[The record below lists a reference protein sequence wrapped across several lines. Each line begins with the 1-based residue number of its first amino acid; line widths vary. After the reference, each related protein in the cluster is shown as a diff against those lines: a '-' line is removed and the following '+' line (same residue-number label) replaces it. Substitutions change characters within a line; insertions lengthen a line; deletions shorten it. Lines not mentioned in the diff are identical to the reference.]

1 MKKQTLSKQSR
12 STLAKTRVVTK
23 RHLTKLVV
31 PHRSNQYRPHL
42 IRPFGLVAIIIIALG
57 IPAMSNQLST
67 GSVLGT
73 QDSITPAALYSDTN
87 TVRHDHG
94 LGDLSANAKLSQAAA
109 DKAHDMLAH
118 DYWAHVSPT
127 GVTPW
132 HWFDAVGYD
141 YSAAG
146 ENLAKN
152 FSTSAGVMSAW
163 MASPEHRANILDS
176 RYTDVGI
183 AVVHGTM
190 DGQSIE
196 LVVAEY
202 GQPAPA
208 AATLTSSASVLA
220 ASDSTP
226 LSPWQR
232 FQIARNSLTPVAVL
246 SIVILLVAAAVALF
260 AHAYR
265 GRAPKTTHIIWYR
278 HPALYKTLGLV
289 SLVVIVIS
297 LYGGGQ
303 I

>member
-1 MKKQTLSKQSR
+1 MKKQI
-12 STLAKTRVVTK
+12 AKTQSKPLIKTRQATK
-23 RHLTKLVV
+23 HHLTKLLV

-42 IRPFGLVAIIIIALG
+42 IRPFGLMAIIIVALG
-57 IPAMSNQLST
+57 IPAMTNQLST

-73 QDSITPAALYSDTN
+73 EASVTPAALYTETN

-94 LGDLSANAKLSQAAA
+94 LGDLQANAKLSQAAA
-109 DKAHDMLAH
+109 DKAHDMLTY
-118 DYWAHVSPT
+118 DYWAHDSPS

-132 HWFDAVGYD
+132 HWFDVVGYN

-152 FSTSAGVMSAW
+152 FSSSSGVMSAW
-163 MASPEHRANILDS
+163 MASPEHRANLLDN

-190 DGQSIE
+190 DGQPIE

-202 GQPAPA
+202 GQPAPPT
-208 AATLTSSASVLA
+208 ATLASSASVLA
-220 ASDSTP
+220 ANDAP
-226 LSPWQR
+226 LSSWQH
-232 FQIARNSLTPVAVL
+232 FQIALNSLTPVAVA

-265 GRAPKTTHIIWYR
+265 GKMPKTRRIIWYR
-278 HPALYKTLGLV
+278 HPALYKTLGLA